1 MLFTLA
7 FCYVSNE
14 ARDHVPLVDQ
24 FGNDI
29 TLTIE
34 AESKSAAIH
43 YDAYVE
49 NFCRDQGND
58 CRVREVR

>member
-1 MLFTLA
+1 MIYTLT
-7 FCYVSNE
+7 FCCVSPE
-14 ARDHVPLVDQ
+14 TRDYAPLVDQ

-29 TLTIE
+29 TMKVE
-34 AESKSAAIH
+34 AESKTAAIH

-58 CRVREVR
+58 CRVRGVC